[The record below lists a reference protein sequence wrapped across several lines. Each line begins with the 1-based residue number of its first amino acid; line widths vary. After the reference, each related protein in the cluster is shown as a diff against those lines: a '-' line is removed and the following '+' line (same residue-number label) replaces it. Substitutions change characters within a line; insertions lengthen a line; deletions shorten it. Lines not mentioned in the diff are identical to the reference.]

1 MGIRKVSP
9 GKDPIL
15 IEKMIMALTL
25 AESLKLAGLEFIF
38 K

>member
-1 MGIRKVSP
+1 MQTRKIAA

-25 AESLKLAGLEFIF
+25 VENLRLSG
-38 K
+38 